1 MCLAFSKPL
10 TQSWVLF
17 VFQFKVLNFIFVSSE
32 SILKIKSLSWY
43 NWASPSLSLTWASR
57 HVVKS
62 EEQNIMSVWIIMMV
76 VMMEGTSD
84 IHVVDDDDDD
94 DDDGSSSEEW

>member
-17 VFQFKVLNFIFVSSE
+17 VFQFTVLNFIFVSSE
-32 SILKIKSLSWY
+32 SILKVKSLSWY

-62 EEQNIMSVWIIMMV
+62 EEQNIMSVWIMMMV

-84 IHVVDDDDDD
+84 IHVVVDDD